1 MSTLTIRL
9 PATKHQRLKDF
20 ARARGVSMNKLV
32 EEWATVALAQLD
44 AENHYRL
51 TDAVGAVLHSVT
63 AFEEGRWEQI
73 PPEMFDVA
81 RIQRAYI
88 HAVSW
93 AREAGVH
100 LAAKSKTL
108 AA

>member
-1 MSTLTIRL
+1 
-9 PATKHQRLKDF
+9 
-20 ARARGVSMNKLV
+20 VSLNRLV

-51 TDAVGAVLHSVT
+51 TNAT
-63 AFEEGRWEQI
+63 
-73 PPEMFDVA
+73 FDVA

-93 AREAGVH
+93 AREVH
-100 LAAKSKTL
+100 LDR
-108 AA
+108 